1 MIENYIFA
9 NGNRFK
15 ITGETDEHYLVEYYK
30 QNQIVEDFYIP
41 KQDTPGMVRNALLFW
56 YSQRFLIKAPS
67 NTTINFKKS

>member
-41 KQDTPGMVRNALLFW
+41 KQDTPGMIRNALLFW
-56 YSQRFLIKAPS
+56 YSQRFLIKAPA
-67 NTTINFKKS
+67 NTIFSRHKS

>member
-1 MIENYIFA
+1 MIKDFIFA

-15 ITGETDEHYLVEYYK
+15 IVNETEEHYLVEYYK

-41 KQDTPGMVRNALLFW
+41 KQETPGMIRNAILFW

-67 NTTINFKKS
+67 NTTFKFKKS